1 MSTTHRWTK
10 DAILARLEAAKA
22 IDSDTIFT
30 ARERAERRLDLVR
43 VSTAVDD
50 GRMDALDAE
59 IEFRQITR
67 RLQPLSLT
75 A

>member
-1 MSTTHRWTK
+1 MSTTRRWTK
-10 DAILARLEAAKA
+10 DAILARLDAAKA
-22 IDSDTIFT
+22 IDSDTIFS

-59 IEFRQITR
+59 VEFRQITR
-67 RLQPLSLT
+67 RLQPLPLS